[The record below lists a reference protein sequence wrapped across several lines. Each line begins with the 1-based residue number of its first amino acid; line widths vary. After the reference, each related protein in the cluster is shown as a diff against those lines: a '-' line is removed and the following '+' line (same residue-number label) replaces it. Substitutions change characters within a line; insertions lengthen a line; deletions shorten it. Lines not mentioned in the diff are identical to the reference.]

1 MTSISS
7 NDSII
12 ASAYRNAMPEQ
23 FGNLHQR
30 MKWLIET
37 IQRQA
42 ESVIPSDVQQ
52 AVHELESEIKHHVPA
67 KPPLAMRKSK

>member
-1 MTSISS
+1 MTSISR

-12 ASAYRNAMPEQ
+12 ASAYRNSMAEQ

-42 ESVIPSDVQQ
+42 EWVIPSDVWQ

-67 KPPLAMRKSK
+67 KPPFNLRKSK

>member
-1 MTSISS
+1 
-7 NDSII
+7 
-12 ASAYRNAMPEQ
+12 
-23 FGNLHQR
+23 

-42 ESVIPSDVQQ
+42 EWVIPSDVWQ

-67 KPPLAMRKSK
+67 KPPLAIRKSK